1 MALPSVT
8 SANYPTAKELLDQCL
23 ADIRYSYASRGIEA
37 NVLPGSDHYVRAE
50 TYCNRAAIALAN
62 NKLALRNFSPLTAT
76 GDDLINL
83 AAAFGVSKR
92 PADGASGYV
101 NCYGTAGAVT
111 IPAGYQGT
119 SPSGHK
125 YQVPAATTVT
135 LVGQDDNA
143 GAAPT
148 VYIEAVKNG
157 DSTNQTAGTTLSWDS
172 SSIGALKATCKVD
185 AGALTGG
192 TDEDDDEDIRAR
204 LLRKLSAPTADTNSS
219 RFAELA
225 EEASASIQQAY
236 VYPAVRGPGSVDIA
250 LVKDTGDR
258 TLGSTVTTA
267 VSAYVAAAMGGHA
280 DLNVTSVNAQ
290 YVDVVINLTLPLPA
304 SAGGS
309 GSGWKD
315 ATPWP
320 STTDSTLVRVTAS
333 SSNTLTVN
341 ATSSQAPVA
350 GNRFCLWNPS
360 LSAPDSAAM
369 TEFEIISVSGSSG
382 AYVLTVSSVP
392 GWVSALTPWLR
403 VSPAAENMSSYADA
417 IYTSIKALG
426 PGEKTSAVE
435 ILPRGR
441 RYPAPDIRTP
451 NALTT
456 IQLSALTTQFAEVL
470 NAEYAARYDT
480 ATTTDRTSPSLPSAV
495 ADAPRI
501 LVLKHL
507 AFRRTVT

>member
-8 SANYPTAKELLDQCL
+8 SANYPTVKELLDQCL
-23 ADIRYSYASRGIEA
+23 ADIRYSYASRGLEA
-37 NVLPGSDHYVRAE
+37 NVLPGSDHYVRVE
-50 TYCNRAAIALAN
+50 TFCNRAAIALAN
-62 NKLALRNFSPLTAT
+62 NKLALRNYSPLRAT
-76 GDDLINL
+76 GDELTEL
-83 AAAFGVSKR
+83 ASAFGVEKR

-101 NCYGTAGAVT
+101 KCYGTPGAVT
-111 IPAGYQGT
+111 IPAGYQCT

-125 YQVPAATTVT
+125 YQVAAATTIT

-157 DSTNQTAGTTLSWDS
+157 DSTNQSAGTTFSWDS

-185 AGALTGG
+185 ASGLTGG
-192 TDEDDDEDIRAR
+192 TDEDDDEDLRAR
-204 LLRKLSAPTADTNSS
+204 LLRKLSAPTADTNNS

-225 EEASASIQQAY
+225 EESSASIQQAY
-236 VYPAVRGPGSVDIA
+236 VYAAVQGPGSVDIA
-250 LVKDTGDR
+250 LVKDSGDR
-258 TLGSTVTTA
+258 TLGSSVTSA
-267 VSAYVAAAMGGHA
+267 ASAYVAASMGGHA
-280 DLNVTSVNAQ
+280 QLNVTSVNAQ
-290 YVDVVINLTLPLPA
+290 YVDIVINLTLPLPA

-320 STTDSTLVRVTAS
+320 STTDSTLVRVTAVGA
-333 SSNTLTVN
+333 NTITVN

-360 LSAPDSAAM
+360 LTEPSAAAM
-369 TEFEIISVSGSSG
+369 TEFEIISVSGVSG

-392 GWVSALTPWLR
+392 AWVTTWMRP
-403 VSPAAENMSSYADA
+403 SPAAENISSYADA

-441 RYPAPDIRTP
+441 RYPAPDIKTP

-456 IQLSALTTQFAEVL
+456 IQLSALTTQFSEVL

-480 ATTTDRTSPSLPSAV
+480 ETTTARTSPSLPSAV